1 MFAESPGQKTDEGPQ
16 HVINHREALAPQ
28 LQAPDFKQIDAA
40 LIVAGELRSTRTGT
54 PSPIHAANL
63 HEAHRR
69 LESGSAIGKQMLAG
83 W

>member
-28 LQAPDFKQIDAA
+28 LQAPDFKA

-69 LESGSAIGKQMLAG
+69 LESGSVIGKQVLAG